1 MVRLILS
8 LFLMALLTACSV
20 GMAARTGGIRAED
33 VQECQTRECFV
44 GKDKVEVLEKRQL
57 ANGGYSETY
66 KFQLKRGSAGRAAM
80 HGLLDVATLGIWEVV
95 GTPIEATKK
104 KKYIVVTANYNAQG
118 RLTSKGLGTSALQ
131 EVNTSANPDTMPT
144 SPPPTVKPAMSNGV
158 IIGAIMEN
166 GSIRTFEDDQTL
178 TAPKNLEMSEYLQPA
193 VINGEYA
200 GVMLTSG
207 DVFLFKDQNAF

>member
-1 MVRLILS
+1 MFSFDAAILLS
-8 LFLMALLTACSV
+8 L
-20 GMAARTGGIRAED
+20 GGCVQRGWVSGIKAEE
-33 VQECQTRECFV
+33 VQDCQTRECFV
-44 GKDKVEVLEKRQL
+44 GKDKVEVLEKRQF

-104 KKYIVVTANYNAQG
+104 KKYIVVTANYDAQG
-118 RLTSKGLGTSALQ
+118 RLLSKALGTNTLQGDDVALA
-131 EVNTSANPDTMPT
+131 SANGSV
-144 SPPPTVKPAMSNGV
+144 SPASPTVKPAMNNGI
-158 IIGAIMEN
+158 IIGAIMDN

-178 TAPKNLEMSEYLQPA
+178 TVPEGVQVSEYLQPA
-193 VINGEYA
+193 VINGQYA

-207 DVFLFKDQNAF
+207 DVFLFKDHNAF